1 MQTFDMFFREDA
13 GDKFNK
19 MDDSQFDDWK
29 KKNPGAAK
37 KADELRK
44 SAAQKSGGAPAI
56 QKKEL
61 PTSAITKPGA
71 PSIGGAPKPTDYKAT
86 LKNAA
91 VNRMKQLAADGA
103 KKAGGAL
110 VKSGKDKINGAI
122 RKSEM
127 GKWSQGAKTAPKG
140 SAMTSADKPGALVP
154 TAQKSASGSAGEPE
168 LKGQQAKDAKE
179 REERGTYRKMRD
191 AVRGGL
197 QDVEDAKAAKEAE
210 ANKKKG
216 GFAAGFKKSMGGDY
230 FHSDDEKRRA
240 ARNQLGQKVGKGVKD
255 APGKAAGAL
264 ARFLAR
270 GMKSSVGSGSGPT
283 FGGDLQGL
291 RQR

>member
-37 KADELRK
+37 KAEELRK

-140 SAMTSADKPGALVP
+140 SL
-154 TAQKSASGSAGEPE
+154 
-168 LKGQQAKDAKE
+168 
-179 REERGTYRKMRD
+179 
-191 AVRGGL
+191 
-197 QDVEDAKAAKEAE
+197 
-210 ANKKKG
+210 
-216 GFAAGFKKSMGGDY
+216 
-230 FHSDDEKRRA
+230 
-240 ARNQLGQKVGKGVKD
+240 
-255 APGKAAGAL
+255 
-264 ARFLAR
+264 
-270 GMKSSVGSGSGPT
+270 
-283 FGGDLQGL
+283 
-291 RQR
+291 

>member
-37 KADELRK
+37 KAEELRK
-44 SAAQKSGGAPAI
+44 NAAQKSGGAPAI

-110 VKSGKDKINGAI
+110 VKSGKDKINSAI

-127 GKWSQGAKTAPKG
+127 GKWSQGAKTAPKKSSFSDTADEKQNIG
-140 SAMTSADKPGALVP
+140 KGGTDTAYAGYPYPKEQKPDPKMAGMKKMQADKE
-154 TAQKSASGSAGEPE
+154 K
-168 LKGQQAKDAKE
+168 KAKQD
-179 REERGTYRKMRD
+179 GF
-191 AVRGGL
+191 VGG
-197 QDVEDAKAAKEAE
+197 V
-210 ANKKKG
+210 
-216 GFAAGFKKSMGGDY
+216 KKSLGGDY

-240 ARNQLGQKVGKGVKD
+240 ARNELGQKVGKGVKD

-283 FGGDLQGL
+283 FGGNLQGL